1 MKINLMLK
9 YFISTLV
16 TLSCIAIETNAMVS
30 NDSLKKF
37 GIRIGTDLQKIIRS
51 ASSQEYNGISLNADI
66 RFKESIF
73 LFSEI
78 GNEKK
83 MVEYSSVDS
92 EISGNYIK
100 LGLQFKLNKDII
112 GLRNLI
118 YSSFGFGISSFD
130 QTISR
135 HNIYNIYSDLW
146 GEFTNTDAIILEN
159 LNANWIEIGFGVK
172 TEILNNLFLGIELQL
187 KNLIYQKNKNDI
199 ANFYIPGFNRT
210 YESSNFGT
218 GFNYS
223 LTYLIP
229 IIKK

>member
-16 TLSCIAIETNAMVS
+16 TLSCIAIKTNASVS

-37 GIRIGTDLQKIIRS
+37 GIRIGTDIQKIIRS
-51 ASSQEYNGISLNADI
+51 ASSQEYNGISFNADI

-83 MVEYSSVDS
+83 IVEYSSVDS

-100 LGLQFKLNKDII
+100 LGLQFKLNRDII

-118 YSSFGFGISSFD
+118 YSSFGLGISFFD
-130 QTISR
+130 QTILR
-135 HNIYNIYSDLW
+135 YNIYNIYSDLW
-146 GEFTNTDAIILEN
+146 GEFTNTDAINLEN

-210 YESSNFGT
+210 YEGSNFGT

>member
-1 MKINLMLK
+1 MKIKLMLK

-16 TLSCIAIETNAMVS
+16 TLSCIAIETNATVS

-135 HNIYNIYSDLW
+135 YNIYNIYSDLW
-146 GEFTNTDAIILEN
+146 GEFTNTDAIILKN

>member
-16 TLSCIAIETNAMVS
+16 TLTCIVIETNATVS

-135 HNIYNIYSDLW
+135 YNIYNIYSNLW
-146 GEFTNTDAIILEN
+146 GEFTNTDAINLEN

>member
-16 TLSCIAIETNAMVS
+16 TLSCIAIKTNASVS
-30 NDSLKKF
+30 NDSQKKF
-37 GIRIGTDLQKIIRS
+37 GIRIGTDIQKVIRS
-51 ASSQEYNGISLNADI
+51 ASSQEYNGISFNADI

-83 MVEYSSVDS
+83 IVEYSSVDS

-100 LGLQFKLNKDII
+100 LGLQFKLNRDII

-118 YSSFGFGISSFD
+118 YSSFGLGISSFD
-130 QTISR
+130 QTILR
-135 HNIYNIYSDLW
+135 YNIYNIYSDLW
-146 GEFTNTDAIILEN
+146 GEFTNTDAINLEN

-187 KNLIYQKNKNDI
+187 KNLIYHKNKNDI

-210 YESSNFGT
+210 YEDSNFGT

>member
-135 HNIYNIYSDLW
+135 YNIYNIYSNLW
-146 GEFTNTDAIILEN
+146 GEFTNTDAINLEN

>member
-118 YSSFGFGISSFD
+118 YSSFGLGISSFN
-130 QTISR
+130 QTILR
-135 HNIYNIYSDLW
+135 YNIYNIYSDVW
-146 GEFTNTDAIILEN
+146 GELTNTDSINMEN

-187 KNLIYQKNKNDI
+187 KNLIYQKNKNEI

-210 YESSNFGT
+210 YEGSNFGT

>member
-1 MKINLMLK
+1 MLK

-16 TLSCIAIETNAMVS
+16 SLSCIAIETNATVS

-73 LFSEI
+73 MFSEI

-83 MVEYSSVDS
+83 IVEYSSIDS

-118 YSSFGFGISSFD
+118 YSSFGLGISSFN
-130 QTISR
+130 QTILR
-135 HNIYNIYSDLW
+135 YNIYNIYSDLW
-146 GEFTNTDAIILEN
+146 GEFTNTDAINLEN

>member
-16 TLSCIAIETNAMVS
+16 TLSCIAIETNATVA

-37 GIRIGTDLQKIIRS
+37 GVRIGTDLQKIIRS

-92 EISGNYIK
+92 EISGDYIK

-135 HNIYNIYSDLW
+135 YNIYNIYSDLW
-146 GEFTNTDAIILEN
+146 GEFTNTDAIILKN

-187 KNLIYQKNKNDI
+187 KNLISQENKNDI

>member
-1 MKINLMLK
+1 MLK

-16 TLSCIAIETNAMVS
+16 TLSCIVIETNATVS

-135 HNIYNIYSDLW
+135 YNIYNIYNDLW
-146 GEFTNTDAIILEN
+146 GEFTNTDAINLEN

>member
-16 TLSCIAIETNAMVS
+16 TLSCIAIKTNASVS
-30 NDSLKKF
+30 NDSLKKY
-37 GIRIGTDLQKIIRS
+37 GIRFGTDLQKLIKS
-51 ASSQEYNGISLNADI
+51 ASSQEYNGISFKADI

-83 MVEYSSVDS
+83 IVEYSSVDS

-100 LGLQFKLNKDII
+100 LGLEFKLNKDII

-118 YSSFGFGISSFD
+118 YSSFGLGISSFD
-130 QTISR
+130 QTILR
-135 HNIYNIYSDLW
+135 YNIYSDLW
-146 GEFTNTDAIILEN
+146 GEFTNTDAINLEN
-159 LNANWIEIGFGVK
+159 LNANWIEIGFGIK

-210 YESSNFGT
+210 YEGSNFGT

>member
-16 TLSCIAIETNAMVS
+16 TLSCIAIETNATVS

-118 YSSFGFGISSFD
+118 YSSFGLGFSSFD

-135 HNIYNIYSDLW
+135 YNIYNIYSELW

>member
-9 YFISTLV
+9 YFISILV
-16 TLSCIAIETNAMVS
+16 TLFCIANHTNATAS
-30 NDSLKKF
+30 NDSLKKY
-37 GIRIGTDLQKIIRS
+37 GIRIGTDLQKLIKS
-51 ASSQEYNGISLNADI
+51 ATSQEYNGISFKADI

-83 MVEYSSVDS
+83 IVEYSSVDS
-92 EISGNYIK
+92 EVSGNYIK

-112 GLRNLI
+112 GLSNLI
-118 YSSFGFGISSFD
+118 YSSFGLGISSFE
-130 QTISR
+130 QTIFR
-135 HNIYNIYSDLW
+135 YNIYNIYSDVW
-146 GEFTNTDAIILEN
+146 GEFTNTEIINLEN

-187 KNLIYQKNKNDI
+187 KNLIYQKNKNEI

-210 YESSNFGT
+210 YEGSNFGT

>member
-16 TLSCIAIETNAMVS
+16 TLSCIAIETNATVS

-73 LFSEI
+73 IFSEI

-135 HNIYNIYSDLW
+135 YNIYNIYSDLW
-146 GEFTNTDAIILEN
+146 GEFTNTDAINLEN

>member
-16 TLSCIAIETNAMVS
+16 TISCIAIETNATVS

-51 ASSQEYNGISLNADI
+51 ASSQKYNGISFNADI

-92 EISGNYIK
+92 RTSGNYLKI
-100 LGLQFKLNKDII
+100 GLQFKLNKDII

-118 YSSFGFGISSFD
+118 YSSFGLGISSFD
-130 QTISR
+130 QTIFR
-135 HNIYNIYSDLW
+135 YNIYNIYSELW
-146 GEFTNTDAIILEN
+146 GEFTNTDAINLEN

-172 TEILNNLFLGIELQL
+172 TEIINNLYLGIELQL
-187 KNLIYQKNKNDI
+187 KNLISQENKNDI

>member
-16 TLSCIAIETNAMVS
+16 TLSCIVIETNATVS

-51 ASSQEYNGISLNADI
+51 ASSQEYNGISFNADI

-100 LGLQFKLNKDII
+100 LGLQFKLKKDII

-135 HNIYNIYSDLW
+135 YNIYNIYSNLW
-146 GEFTNTDAIILEN
+146 GEFTNTDAINLEN

>member
-16 TLSCIAIETNAMVS
+16 TLSCIVIETNATVS

-135 HNIYNIYSDLW
+135 YNIYNIYSDLW
-146 GEFTNTDAIILEN
+146 GEFTNTDAINLEN

>member
-16 TLSCIAIETNAMVS
+16 TLSCIAIKTNASVS

-37 GIRIGTDLQKIIRS
+37 GIRIGTDLQKLIKS
-51 ASSQEYNGISLNADI
+51 ASSQEYNGISFNADI

-83 MVEYSSVDS
+83 IVEYSSVDS

-100 LGLQFKLNKDII
+100 LGLQFKLNRDII

-118 YSSFGFGISSFD
+118 YTSFGLGISSFD
-130 QTISR
+130 QTILR
-135 HNIYNIYSDLW
+135 YNIYSDLW
-146 GEFTNTDAIILEN
+146 GEFTNTDAINLEN

-210 YESSNFGT
+210 YEGSNFGT

>member
-1 MKINLMLK
+1 MKISLMLK
-9 YFISTLV
+9 YFISTLL
-16 TLSCIAIETNAMVS
+16 TFYCLAIQANATVL
-30 NDSLKKF
+30 NDSLKKY
-37 GIRIGTDLQKIIRS
+37 GLRVGTDIQKLIRS
-51 ASSQEYNGISLNADI
+51 ASSEEYNGISFNADI
-66 RFKESIF
+66 RFKESMF

-83 MVEYSSVDS
+83 IVEYSNVDS
-92 EISGNYIK
+92 KISGNYIK
-100 LGLQFKLNKDII
+100 LGLQFKLNRNIV

-118 YSSFGFGISSFD
+118 YSSIGIGVSSFD
-130 QTISR
+130 QKILR
-135 HNIYNIYSDLW
+135 YGIFNIYSDLW
-146 GEFTNTDAIILEN
+146 GEFESTDTINLES

-187 KNLIYQKNKNDI
+187 KNLISQKNKNDI
-199 ANFYIPGFNRT
+199 SNFYIPGFNRT
-210 YESSNFGT
+210 YEGSNFGL

>member
-1 MKINLMLK
+1 MKIKLMLK

-16 TLSCIAIETNAMVS
+16 TLSCIAIETNATVS

-112 GLRNLI
+112 GIRNLI

-135 HNIYNIYSDLW
+135 YNIYNIYSDLW
-146 GEFTNTDAIILEN
+146 GEFTNTDAIILKN

>member
-1 MKINLMLK
+1 MLK

-16 TLSCIAIETNAMVS
+16 TLSCIAIETNATVS

-51 ASSQEYNGISLNADI
+51 ASSQEYNGISFNADI

-83 MVEYSSVDS
+83 IVEYSSIDS

-118 YSSFGFGISSFD
+118 YSSFGLGISSFD
-130 QTISR
+130 QTIFR
-135 HNIYNIYSDLW
+135 YNIYNIYSDLW
-146 GEFTNTDAIILEN
+146 GEFTNTGAINLEN

-172 TEILNNLFLGIELQL
+172 TEILNNLFLEIELQL

-210 YESSNFGT
+210 YEGSNFGT

>member
-16 TLSCIAIETNAMVS
+16 TLSCIAIKTNASVS

-37 GIRIGTDLQKIIRS
+37 GIRIGSDLQKLIKS
-51 ASSQEYNGISLNADI
+51 ASSQEYNGISFNADI

-83 MVEYSSVDS
+83 IVEYSSVDS

-100 LGLQFKLNKDII
+100 LGLQFKLNRDII

-118 YSSFGFGISSFD
+118 YSSFGLGISSFD
-130 QTISR
+130 QTILR
-135 HNIYNIYSDLW
+135 YNIYSDLW
-146 GEFTNTDAIILEN
+146 GEFTNTDAINLEN

-210 YESSNFGT
+210 YEGSNFGT

>member
-1 MKINLMLK
+1 MLK

-16 TLSCIAIETNAMVS
+16 TLSCIAIETNATVS

-51 ASSQEYNGISLNADI
+51 ASSQKYNGISFNADI

-83 MVEYSSVDS
+83 IVEYSSVDS

-118 YSSFGFGISSFD
+118 YSSFGLGISSFD
-130 QTISR
+130 QTIFR
-135 HNIYNIYSDLW
+135 YNIYNIYSDLW
-146 GEFTNTDAIILEN
+146 GEFTNTDTINLEN

-210 YESSNFGT
+210 YEGSNFGT

>member
-16 TLSCIAIETNAMVS
+16 TLSCIAIETNAIVS

-135 HNIYNIYSDLW
+135 YNIYNIYSDLW

>member
-16 TLSCIAIETNAMVS
+16 TLSCIAIETNATVA

-92 EISGNYIK
+92 EISGDYIK
-100 LGLQFKLNKDII
+100 FGLQFKLNKDII

-135 HNIYNIYSDLW
+135 YNIYNIYSDLW
-146 GEFTNTDAIILEN
+146 GEFTNTDAIILKN

>member
-1 MKINLMLK
+1 MLK
-9 YFISTLV
+9 YFISILV
-16 TLSCIAIETNAMVS
+16 TLFCTANHTNATVS
-30 NDSLKKF
+30 NDSLKKY
-37 GIRIGTDLQKIIRS
+37 GIRIGTDLQKLIKS
-51 ASSQEYNGISLNADI
+51 ASSQQYTGISFNADI

-83 MVEYSSVDS
+83 IVEYSSVDS

-100 LGLQFKLNKDII
+100 LGLQFKLNKDMI

-118 YSSFGFGISSFD
+118 YSSFGLGFSSFD
-130 QTISR
+130 QKIIR
-135 HNIYNIYSDLW
+135 YNIYNFYSDLW
-146 GEFTNTDAIILEN
+146 GEFTNTGVINLEN
-159 LNANWIEIGFGVK
+159 LNANWVEIGFGVK

-187 KNLIYQKNKNDI
+187 KNLINQKNKNNI

-210 YESSNFGT
+210 YEGSNFGT

>member
-1 MKINLMLK
+1 MKIKLMLK

-16 TLSCIAIETNAMVS
+16 TLSCIAIETNATVA

-51 ASSQEYNGISLNADI
+51 ASSQEYNGISFNADI

-92 EISGNYIK
+92 EISGDYIK

-135 HNIYNIYSDLW
+135 YNIYNIYSDLW

>member
-1 MKINLMLK
+1 MKIKLMLK

-16 TLSCIAIETNAMVS
+16 TLSCIAIETNATVA

-112 GLRNLI
+112 GIRNLI

-130 QTISR
+130 QTILR
-135 HNIYNIYSDLW
+135 YNIYNIYSDLW
-146 GEFTNTDAIILEN
+146 GEFTNTDAIILKN

>member
-1 MKINLMLK
+1 MLK

-16 TLSCIAIETNAMVS
+16 TLSCIAIETNATVS

-51 ASSQEYNGISLNADI
+51 ASSQEYNGISFNADI

-83 MVEYSSVDS
+83 IVEYSSVDS

-118 YSSFGFGISSFD
+118 YSSFGLGISSFD
-130 QTISR
+130 QTIFR
-135 HNIYNIYSDLW
+135 YNIYNIYSDLW
-146 GEFTNTDAIILEN
+146 GEFTNTDAINLEN

-187 KNLIYQKNKNDI
+187 KNLISQENKNDI

-223 LTYLIP
+223 LSYLIP

>member
-1 MKINLMLK
+1 MLK

-16 TLSCIAIETNAMVS
+16 TLSCIAIETNATVS

-135 HNIYNIYSDLW
+135 YNIYNIYSDLW

>member
-1 MKINLMLK
+1 MKIKLMLK

-16 TLSCIAIETNAMVS
+16 TLSCIAIETNATVA

-51 ASSQEYNGISLNADI
+51 ASSQEYNGISFNADI

-83 MVEYSSVDS
+83 IVEYSSIDS

-135 HNIYNIYSDLW
+135 YNIYNIYSDLW

>member
-16 TLSCIAIETNAMVS
+16 TLSCIAIETNATVS

-135 HNIYNIYSDLW
+135 YNIYNIYSDLW

>member
-1 MKINLMLK
+1 MLK

-16 TLSCIAIETNAMVS
+16 TLSCIVIETNATVS

-51 ASSQEYNGISLNADI
+51 ASSKEYNGISFNADI

-118 YSSFGFGISSFD
+118 YSSFGFGISTFD

-135 HNIYNIYSDLW
+135 YNIYNIYSNLW
-146 GEFTNTDAIILEN
+146 GEFTNTDAINLEN

>member
-1 MKINLMLK
+1 MKIKLMLK

-16 TLSCIAIETNAMVS
+16 TLSCIAIETNATVA

-92 EISGNYIK
+92 EISGDYIK

-135 HNIYNIYSDLW
+135 YNIYNIYSDLW
-146 GEFTNTDAIILEN
+146 GEFTNTDAINLEN

>member
-1 MKINLMLK
+1 MLK

-16 TLSCIAIETNAMVS
+16 TLSCIVIETNAIVS

-51 ASSQEYNGISLNADI
+51 ASSQEYNGISFNADI

-83 MVEYSSVDS
+83 IVEYSSIDS

-130 QTISR
+130 QTIYR
-135 HNIYNIYSDLW
+135 YNIYNLYSDLR
-146 GEFTNTDAIILEN
+146 GEFINTDEIFLYH
-159 LNANWIEIGFGVK
+159 LNANWLEICYEVK
-172 TEILNNLFLGIELQL
+172 
-187 KNLIYQKNKNDI
+187 
-199 ANFYIPGFNRT
+199 P
-210 YESSNFGT
+210 
-218 GFNYS
+218 
-223 LTYLIP
+223 
-229 IIKK
+229 

>member
-1 MKINLMLK
+1 MLK

-16 TLSCIAIETNAMVS
+16 TLSCIAIETNATVS

-51 ASSQEYNGISLNADI
+51 ASSQEYNGISFNADI

-83 MVEYSSVDS
+83 IVEYSSVDS

-100 LGLQFKLNKDII
+100 LGFQFKLNKDII

-118 YSSFGFGISSFD
+118 YSSFGLGISSFD
-130 QTISR
+130 QTIFR
-135 HNIYNIYSDLW
+135 YNIYNIYNDLW
-146 GEFTNTDAIILEN
+146 GEFTNTDAINLEN

-187 KNLIYQKNKNDI
+187 KNLISQENKNDI